1 MGRVKLR
8 YDRITAVLL
17 VIAIPVILLI
27 ASHRRAETTI
37 SGSVGVQTETSTVC
51 TAFTT
56 VPVTTT
62 TTAVT
67 VTTSRIEYPECSS
80 CALYSVGDKS
90 IVYSDNIDRRI
101 APASLTKLLTASV
114 ALKYVS
120 KEKVFTVGSEQ
131 WLVQPYSSLCYI
143 QTGNTLTLEDL
154 IAGMLMSSGNDAAY
168 TIAVSVAREL
178 EPDAYMT
185 DDEAVRYF
193 CGLMNNFAYSLGMT
207 QSNFVNPD
215 GWDDDE
221 QYTTAD
227 DLIKIA
233 GYALSVP
240 EIREIT
246 GTFQKNVTICSG
258 ETFTWT
264 NSNLLLDPYS
274 AYYCENAIGM
284 KTGTTANAGYSLIAV
299 FRKNEGEYIS
309 VVTGCQSDQERYE
322 LTLKLLTLAGEK

>member
-1 MGRVKLR
+1 MGRRYKPR

-17 VIAIPVILLI
+17 IIAVPVILLI
-27 ASHRRAETTI
+27 ASHSRAETTS

-56 VPVTTT
+56 VSVTTT

-67 VTTSRIEYPECSS
+67 VTTTRIEYPECSS
-80 CALYSVGDKS
+80 CAFYSVNNKS
-90 IVYSDNIDRRI
+90 VIYSDNIDRKI

-114 ALKYVS
+114 ALKYVG
-120 KEKVFTVGSEQ
+120 KDKVFMVGSEQ

-154 IAGMLMSSGNDAAY
+154 ITGMLMSSGNDAAY

-178 EPDAYMT
+178 EPDTYMT

-193 CGLMNNFAYSLGMT
+193 CGLMNAFAHSLGMT
-207 QSNFVNPD
+207 QSNFINPD

-221 QYTTAD
+221 QYTTAA
-227 DLIKIA
+227 DLIKITE
-233 GYALSVP
+233 YALSVP

-246 GTFQKNVTICSG
+246 GTFQKDVTICSG
-258 ETFTWT
+258 ETFAWT

-274 AYYCENAIGM
+274 EYYCKNAVGM

-299 FRKNEGEYIS
+299 FRRVEGDYIS
-309 VVTGCQSDQERYE
+309 VVTGCTSDPDRYE
-322 LTLKLLTLAGEK
+322 LTLKLLSFAG